1 MLICSNSYIKEMRKK
16 AQKNIRQSSHVLY
29 VLGKGRTRTYWKGA
43 DAKYDI
49 EAVVRDQLQTER
61 ILDTKSH

>member
-1 MLICSNSYIKEMRKK
+1 MLIRSNSYIKEMRKK
-16 AQKNIRQSSHVLY
+16 AQKNIRQSSHITLHT
-29 VLGKGRTRTYWKGA
+29 GKGRTRTYCKGA

-49 EAVVRDQLQTER
+49 EAVVRVQLQTER